1 MAWTRSLRPFLQAI
15 QKGVAPSANRPGL
28 NGLELLLMR
37 YLHTSTVSA
46 TEMKCWNK
54 ITIIL
59 GAARKWKS
67 TPGTFLHRN
76 DLKKW
81 IKQTITQEQGSI
93 KSWMDRTRK
102 IENFALCRQK
112 AKTKGKKLRGFFCI
126 STFRTEILTLS
137 AWWAS
142 MIYLLLCSGGEAS
155 ATTKS
160 GVLSAPFMNSVR
172 ISGILTILI
181 HSCLTLSF
189 LPPACGMVFRRL
201 EFLFS
206 SPLGTFRFF
215 SIWKAC

>member
-1 MAWTRSLRPFLQAI
+1 MAWTKSLRPFLQAI

-37 YLHTSTVSA
+37 NLHTSTVSA

-102 IENFALCRQK
+102 IENFTGG
-112 AKTKGKKLRGFFCI
+112 TKNKDGPYFEPF
-126 STFRTEILTLS
+126 STFLKLNCI
-137 AWWAS
+137 
-142 MIYLLLCSGGEAS
+142 LLCIFIQIAFLDF
-155 ATTKS
+155 TK
-160 GVLSAPFMNSVR
+160 
-172 ISGILTILI
+172 
-181 HSCLTLSF
+181 TLK
-189 LPPACGMVFRRL
+189 RL
-201 EFLFS
+201 
-206 SPLGTFRFF
+206 
-215 SIWKAC
+215 

>member
-1 MAWTRSLRPFLQAI
+1 MYHTSIKWELSHDHAGTFKFDLRLLLFELRRFKQVSLISWQSLSTDFCTCFSANERISCDLLVLTMAWTKSLRPFLQAI

-37 YLHTSTVSA
+37 NLHTSTVSA

-102 IENFALCRQK
+102 RENFTGG
-112 AKTKGKKLRGFFCI
+112 TKNKDGP
-126 STFRTEILTLS
+126 ILS
-137 AWWAS
+137 
-142 MIYLLLCSGGEAS
+142 
-155 ATTKS
+155 
-160 GVLSAPFMNSVR
+160 
-172 ISGILTILI
+172 
-181 HSCLTLSF
+181 HF
-189 LPPACGMVFRRL
+189 LPFWNLIVYFYAFASKL
-201 EFLFS
+201 HF
-206 SPLGTFRFF
+206 
-215 SIWKAC
+215 

>member
-1 MAWTRSLRPFLQAI
+1 M
-15 QKGVAPSANRPGL
+15 
-28 NGLELLLMR
+28 
-37 YLHTSTVSA
+37 
-46 TEMKCWNK
+46 
-54 ITIIL
+54 
-59 GAARKWKS
+59 
-67 TPGTFLHRN
+67 
-76 DLKKW
+76 
-81 IKQTITQEQGSI
+81 
-93 KSWMDRTRK
+93 
-102 IENFALCRQK
+102 
-112 AKTKGKKLRGFFCI
+112 
-126 STFRTEILTLS
+126 TLS

-215 SIWKAC
+215 FNLESLLTQKHGPSNFIEFSKFQILWKFLQVSTFLKIFKFSKIFQKLSSTEIKGGTLKYWIKVPVLLSILDSNSSGTEIFSTKI